1 MALAGANGTS
11 GNENEAALLAK
22 SMLEEYMPA
31 HIDTLGSVCGD
42 TGGDGVHIML
52 DAHIDRI
59 GMTVTAIDDSGFIK
73 FARVGGMDARVLAAE
88 QVTVWGDKPLFGVI
102 TSTPP
107 HLASGDDDKKAK
119 KIDDLSIDVGMTAD
133 EVKKIVRPGMR
144 ITVNSTPKELL
155 GGRVSCAA
163 LDDRAGVAAI
173 LRCLEL
179 LKDKNHGCRISVLFS
194 SQEETGGSGAAAGG
208 FAAAPDEAI
217 AVDVSFAMAP
227 GLKKEKCGK
236 LGGGAMIGFL
246 RWSWSCCTRFCMTM
260 IGFSPSLDYSMSRTL
275 ERIADEN
282 GIARQ
287 CEIMSG
293 STGTNADEI
302 QVAGSGVRMGLIS
315 IPQRNMHTAAEI
327 VDLNDIEAVARLM
340 AAYIIERGRA

>member
-1 MALAGANGTS
+1 MFKNKDLKSVVLALAGANGTS

-73 FARVGGMDARVLAAE
+73 FARVGGIDARVLAAE
-88 QVTVWGDKPLFGVI
+88 QVTVWGDEPLFGVI

-119 KIDDLSIDVGMTAD
+119 KIEDLSIDVGMAAD

-208 FAAAPDEAI
+208 FAAAPDELSPLMSA
-217 AVDVSFAMAP
+217 SP
-227 GLKKEKCGK
+227 W
-236 LGGGAMIGFL
+236 L
-246 RWSWSCCTRFCMTM
+246 RDSKRRSAA
-260 IGFSPSLDYSMSRTL
+260 SS
-275 ERIADEN
+275 AA
-282 GIARQ
+282 AR
-287 CEIMSG
+287 
-293 STGTNADEI
+293 
-302 QVAGSGVRMGLIS
+302 
-315 IPQRNMHTAAEI
+315 
-327 VDLNDIEAVARLM
+327 
-340 AAYIIERGRA
+340 

>member
-1 MALAGANGTS
+1 
-11 GNENEAALLAK
+11 
-22 SMLEEYMPA
+22 
-31 HIDTLGSVCGD
+31 
-42 TGGDGVHIML
+42 
-52 DAHIDRI
+52 
-59 GMTVTAIDDSGFIK
+59 
-73 FARVGGMDARVLAAE
+73 
-88 QVTVWGDKPLFGVI
+88 
-102 TSTPP
+102 
-107 HLASGDDDKKAK
+107 
-119 KIDDLSIDVGMTAD
+119 
-133 EVKKIVRPGMR
+133 
-144 ITVNSTPKELL
+144 
-155 GGRVSCAA
+155 
-163 LDDRAGVAAI
+163 
-173 LRCLEL
+173 
-179 LKDKNHGCRISVLFS
+179 
-194 SQEETGGSGAAAGG
+194 
-208 FAAAPDEAI
+208 
-217 AVDVSFAMAP
+217 MAP

-236 LGGGAMIGFL
+236 LGGGA
-246 RWSWSCCTRFCMTM
+246 M

>member
-88 QVTVWGDKPLFGVI
+88 QVTVWGDEPLFGVI

-119 KIDDLSIDVGMTAD
+119 KIEDLSIDVGMTAD
-133 EVKKIVRPGMR
+133 EVKRSCAPVCVSPSTALRKSCSAAESAAPRSMTERALRRYFAALSCSKIKSRMPHQCAVLVSGGDRRQRRG
-144 ITVNSTPKELL
+144 
-155 GGRVSCAA
+155 GGR
-163 LDDRAGVAAI
+163 L
-173 LRCLEL
+173 
-179 LKDKNHGCRISVLFS
+179 
-194 SQEETGGSGAAAGG
+194 
-208 FAAAPDEAI
+208 
-217 AVDVSFAMAP
+217 
-227 GLKKEKCGK
+227 CG
-236 LGGGAMIGFL
+236 
-246 RWSWSCCTRFCMTM
+246 CTR
-260 IGFSPSLDYSMSRTL
+260 
-275 ERIADEN
+275 
-282 GIARQ
+282 
-287 CEIMSG
+287 
-293 STGTNADEI
+293 
-302 QVAGSGVRMGLIS
+302 
-315 IPQRNMHTAAEI
+315 
-327 VDLNDIEAVARLM
+327 
-340 AAYIIERGRA
+340 

>member
-42 TGGDGVHIML
+42 TGDGVHILL

-73 FARVGGMDARVLAAE
+73 FARIGGIDARVLAAE
-88 QVTVWGDKPLFGVI
+88 QVTVWGDEPLFGVI

-107 HLASGDDDKKAK
+107 HLTSGDDDKKAK
-119 KIDDLSIDVGMTAD
+119 KIEDLSIDVGMTAD

-179 LKDKNHGCRISVLFS
+179 LKDKNHGCRISVLLS

-236 LGGGAMIGFL
+236 LGGGAMIGF
-246 RWSWSCCTRFCMTM
+246 
-260 IGFSPSLDYSMSRTL
+260 SPSLDYSMSRTL

-287 CEIMSG
+287 CEVMSG

>member
-1 MALAGANGTS
+1 MFKNKDLKSVVLALAGANGTS

-31 HIDTLGSVCGD
+31 HIDALGSVCGD
-42 TGGDGVHIML
+42 TGGDGVHILL

-73 FARVGGMDARVLAAE
+73 FERVGGLDARVLAAE
-88 QVTVWGDKPLFGVI
+88 QVT
-102 TSTPP
+102 
-107 HLASGDDDKKAK
+107 
-119 KIDDLSIDVGMTAD
+119 
-133 EVKKIVRPGMR
+133 IVRPGMR

-236 LGGGAMIGFL
+236 LGGGAMIGF
-246 RWSWSCCTRFCMTM
+246 
-260 IGFSPSLDYSMSRTL
+260 SPSLDYSMSRTL

-287 CEIMSG
+287 CEVMSG

>member
-1 MALAGANGTS
+1 MLKNKDLKAVVLALAAANGTS

-31 HIDTLGSVCGD
+31 HIDVLGSVCGD
-42 TGGDGVHIML
+42 TGGDGVYILL

-59 GMTVTAIDDSGFIK
+59 GMTVTAVDDSGFIK
-73 FARVGGMDARVLAAE
+73 FARVGGIDARVLAAE
-88 QVTVWGDKPLFGVI
+88 QVTVWGDEPLFGVI
-102 TSTPP
+102 ISTPP

-119 KIDDLSIDVGMTAD
+119 KTDDLAIDVGMTAD

-155 GGRVSCAA
+155 GERVSCAA

-179 LKDKNHGCRISVLFS
+179 LKGKNHGCRISVLFS
-194 SQEETGGSGAAAGG
+194 SQEETGAIAGG

-236 LGGGAMIGFL
+236 LGGGAMIGF
-246 RWSWSCCTRFCMTM
+246 
-260 IGFSPSLDYSMSRTL
+260 SPSLDYSMSRTL

-287 CEIMSG
+287 SEIMSG
-293 STGTNADEI
+293 STGTNADGI
-302 QVAGSGVRMGLIS
+302 QTAGSGVRMGLIS

-327 VDLNDIEAVARLM
+327 VDLNDIESVARLM

>member
-1 MALAGANGTS
+1 MLKNKDLKAVVLALAAANGTS

-31 HIDTLGSVCGD
+31 HIDVLGSVCGD
-42 TGGDGVHIML
+42 TGGDGVHIL
-52 DAHIDRI
+52 LAAHIGRI
-59 GMTVTAIDDSGFIK
+59 PHSGFIK
-73 FARVGGMDARVLAAE
+73 FARVGGIDARVLAAE
-88 QVTVWGDKPLFGVI
+88 QVTVWGDEPLFGVI
-102 TSTPP
+102 ISTPP

-119 KIDDLSIDVGMTAD
+119 KTDDLAIDVGMTAD
-133 EVKKIVRPGMR
+133 EVEKIVRPGMR

-155 GGRVSCAA
+155 GERVCCAA

-179 LKDKNHGCRISVLFS
+179 LKGKNPGCRISVLFS
-194 SQEETGGSGAAAGG
+194 SQEETGGSGAIAGG
-208 FAAAPDEAI
+208 FAVAPDEAI

-236 LGGGAMIGFL
+236 LGGGAMIGF
-246 RWSWSCCTRFCMTM
+246 
-260 IGFSPSLDYSMSRTL
+260 SPSLDYSMSRTL

-287 CEIMSG
+287 SEIMSG
-293 STGTNADEI
+293 STGTNADGI
-302 QVAGSGVRMGLIS
+302 QTAGSGVRMGLIS

-327 VDLNDIEAVARLM
+327 VDLNDIESVARLM